1 MKFRVADP
9 NLARNLSAAIC
20 ALART
25 MSRRNLS
32 GVDEEDEESF
42 YSLGGGASETQRL
55 LVREQDSTIR
65 SLASSV
71 DRVQGMALRV
81 NEELS
86 SQNRLIEEIDEDVE
100 KTDSRL
106 RALQT
111 QLFRLAN
118 DSDRGKYCVILIL
131 LIVLGVLTM
140 MVLA

>member
-1 MKFRVADP
+1 
-9 NLARNLSAAIC
+9 
-20 ALART
+20 